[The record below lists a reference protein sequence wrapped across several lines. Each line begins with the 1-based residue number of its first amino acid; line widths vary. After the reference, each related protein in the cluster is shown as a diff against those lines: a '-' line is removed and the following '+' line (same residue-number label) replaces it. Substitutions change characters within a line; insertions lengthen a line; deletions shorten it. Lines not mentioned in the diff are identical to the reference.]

1 MTTAFTE
8 SVVEDA
14 ALAWLAGLGYT
25 VLHGPEIAVG
35 EPSAERG
42 DPNYRDVVLERRLRH
57 ALGHLNPDLP
67 AEALEDAYRKLT
79 RTDAPA
85 LVERNRT
92 VHHMLVDGVTVEYR
106 RPDLPAPR
114 PGCFFVYAIRCD
126 DDSIYI
132 GQTDDLKQRWRQ
144 HMAGT
149 ASEHTRKHRPVIL
162 EHYEE
167 HASREQVVQ
176 REKWLKTGY
185 GRTWLKRE
193 IAAGRARQAG
203 GSIAGAQAR
212 VLDFDQPDN
221 NDWLAVNQF
230 TVAEGQHIR
239 RPDVVLFVNGL
250 PLAVIELKNP
260 ADENATIWSAYQQL
274 QTYQAQIPSLFTTNA
289 ALIVSDGVQA
299 RIGSL
304 GAGRE
309 WFKPWRTIMGREDA
323 PAKLAE
329 LQVMLE
335 GVFEKR
341 RFLDLVRHFIVFED
355 EGGGKL
361 TKKMAGYHQFHA
373 VNVAVEETLRA
384 ARRAAEHRAADIAPG
399 RYVTGHQPGGEPGDR
414 RVGVV
419 WHTQGSGKSLTMAF
433 YAGRVILHSAM
444 ANPTIVV
451 LTDRN
456 DLDDQLFGTFARCHD
471 LLRQSPVQ
479 AADRAD
485 LREKLKVASGGVVFT
500 TIQKFFPEEKGD
512 RHPILSDRRN
522 VVVIADE
529 AHRSQY
535 DFIDGFARHMR
546 DALPNA
552 SFIGF
557 TGTPIEKTDANTC
570 AVFGDYISVYDIQR
584 AVVDGATVPI
594 YYESRLAKLELKVS
608 ERPKIDPE
616 FEEATEGEE
625 VERKEKLKSRWAQLE
640 AVVGSDNRIKL
651 IARDLVDHFENRLS
665 TMDGKAMVV
674 CMSRR
679 ICVELYREIAAL
691 RPQWHG
697 DTDELGSMKVIMTG
711 SASDPMEWQGHIRNK
726 KRREDMALRFRNP
739 KDPFQMV
746 IVRDMWLTGFDA
758 PSLHTMYVDKP
769 MRGHG
774 LMQAI
779 ARVNRVFKDKPG
791 GLVVDYLGLAD
802 ELKKALATYTESG
815 GTGKTAIDQAEAV
828 AVMLEKY
835 EICRGLS
842 HGFDWSRWMTGKPQE
857 RLSVLP
863 AAQEHILAQQDG
875 KPRLLRAVTDLSQAF
890 ALAVPH
896 EETFRVRDDVG
907 FFQAVRSV
915 LAKNQPGEQ
924 KTNEE
929 LDHAIRQIISKAVM
943 SDKVVDIFAA
953 AGLKK
958 PDLSILSEEFLAEV
972 RGMPQ
977 RNLAVE
983 LLRKLLA
990 GEIKARSKRNVV
1002 QARSFADLLEQ
1013 AIKKYQN
1020 RAIETAQVIEE
1031 LIGLAKDMRSA
1042 HTRGETL
1049 GLTEDELA
1057 FYDALETNDSAV
1069 KVLGEP
1075 TLTKIARELA
1085 EMVKKNVTIDWTVR
1099 ENVRAQLRVLVK
1111 RILRKYGYPPD
1122 KQEQAT
1128 QTVLEQA
1135 EVLCAEVAA

>member
-1 MTTAFTE
+1 MANPMFREYTVE
-8 SVVEDA
+8 SA
-14 ALAWLAGLGYT
+14 ALSWLEGLGYA
-25 VLHGPEIAVG
+25 VLHGPEIAAG
-35 EPSAERG
+35 EPATERS
-42 DPNYRDVVLERRLRH
+42 DPNYRDVMLERRLRQT
-57 ALGHLNPDLP
+57 LRHLNPDLP
-67 AEALEDAYRKLT
+67 VEALEDAYRKLT
-79 RTDAPA
+79 RSDAPS
-85 LVERNRT
+85 LVERNRAA
-92 VHHMLVDGVTVEYR
+92 HLMLVNGVTVEYR
-106 RPDLPAPR
+106 RPD
-114 PGCFFVYAIRCD
+114 
-126 DDSIYI
+126 
-132 GQTDDLKQRWRQ
+132 
-144 HMAGT
+144 
-149 ASEHTRKHRPVIL
+149 
-162 EHYEE
+162 
-167 HASREQVVQ
+167 
-176 REKWLKTGY
+176 
-185 GRTWLKRE
+185 
-193 IAAGRARQAG
+193 

-212 VLDFDQPDN
+212 VLDFDQPNN

-230 TVAEGQHIR
+230 TVAEGQHMR

-250 PLAVIELKNP
+250 PLAVIEIKNP

-304 GAGRE
+304 GAGKE

-323 PAKLAE
+323 PAKLSE
-329 LQVMLE
+329 LQVVLE

-355 EGGGKL
+355 EGSGKL

-384 ARRAAEHRAADIAPG
+384 ARRAAEHRAADVLGHYEA
-399 RYVTGHQPGGEPGDR
+399 GHQPGGEPGDR

-433 YAGRVILHSAM
+433 YAGRVILHPAM

-456 DLDDQLFGTFARCHD
+456 DLDDQLFGTFARCQD
-471 LLRQSPVQ
+471 LLRQPPVQ
-479 AADRAD
+479 ATDRAD

-512 RHPILSDRRN
+512 RQPILSDRRN

-557 TGTPIEKTDANTC
+557 TGTPIEKTDANTR

-594 YYESRLAKLELKVS
+594 YYESRLAKLQLNDS
-608 ERPKIDPE
+608 ERPKIDPK

-625 VERKEKLKSRWAQLE
+625 VERKEKLKTKWAQLE

-726 KRREDMALRFRNP
+726 KRREDMALRFRAP
-739 KDPFQMV
+739 KDPFQIV

-835 EICRGLS
+835 EICQGLF
-842 HGFDWSRWMTGKPQE
+842 HNFDWSRWVTGKPQE

-915 LAKNQPGEQ
+915 LAKNTPGEQ
-924 KTNEE
+924 KTDEE
-929 LDHAIRQIISKAVM
+929 LDHAIRQIISKAVV
-943 SDKVVDIFAA
+943 SDEVVDIFAA

-958 PDLSILSEEFLAEV
+958 PDLSILSDEFLAEV

-990 GEIKARSKRNVV
+990 GEIKTRSKRNVV

-1013 AIKKYQN
+1013 SIRKYQN

-1042 HTRGETL
+1042 HKRGETL

-1085 EMVKKNVTIDWTVR
+1085 DMVKKNVTIDWTVR

-1122 KQEQAT
+1122 KQEKAT
-1128 QTVLEQA
+1128 QIVLEQA
-1135 EVLCAEVAA
+1135 EVLSEVWAVG